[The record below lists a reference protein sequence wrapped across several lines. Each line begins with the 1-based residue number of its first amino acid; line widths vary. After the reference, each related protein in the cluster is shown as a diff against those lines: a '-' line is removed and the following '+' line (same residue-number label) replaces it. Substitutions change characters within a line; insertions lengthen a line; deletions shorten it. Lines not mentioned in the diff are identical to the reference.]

1 MGHIFSLFQT
11 NNILVNIHSINDD
24 LFRFIFQ
31 YLSLTEVYTA
41 IRYVCR
47 NFNNLTNTFVHETA
61 TLHIYKKLYSFDK
74 LSLPKN
80 IWIDQIEINDIV
92 PIKHKLTNRNVKFR
106 HCDFKNKECLP
117 EKLNELFIYECF
129 NYTQSILDIST
140 NKLWIS
146 TETSFNEIELKTILG
161 IETKKLSLNTFT
173 LSGDIFTN
181 VTNNN
186 FNNLIDNVRLEILS
200 LTNFTFEKPN
210 ESFDRI
216 VGKCKL
222 SSMHLTNCQITATQ
236 IEKLAYP
243 YVLTKLSLKWCKIDD
258 EFMTN
263 IFGKNS
269 YVKLEELDLSESLIT
284 EYSFK
289 YLNAMNLTKL
299 KLNHCK
305 NITTF
310 SGLNVPTL
318 TELNIIGIS
327 VTDDDIQDVFR
338 MPLRDF
344 SVWGEITTITLK
356 RIRDS
361 GLKLNSLSLDGHFIS
376 FEDVLEYLS
385 GMNLKRLYGIRL
397 YIGDE
402 ERLIEKNVIERR
414 K

>member
-1 MGHIFSLFQT
+1 MNHICSSFKT

-24 LFRFIFQ
+24 LFCFIFQ

-61 TLHIYKKLYSFDK
+61 ILQIYKKLYLFAK
-74 LSLPKN
+74 ILLPKN

-92 PIKHKLTNRNVKFR
+92 PIKHKFTNRNVKFR
-106 HCDFKNKECLP
+106 HCDFENKECLP
-117 EKLNELFIYECF
+117 KKLNELILFGCF

-140 NKLWIS
+140 DKLWITTKTNFS
-146 TETSFNEIELKTILG
+146 EIEVKTILD
-161 IETKKLSLNTFT
+161 IKTKKLGLNTFT

-186 FNNLIDNVRLEILS
+186 FNNLVNNVKLENLG
-200 LTNFTFEKPN
+200 LTNFTFEEPN

-216 VGKCKL
+216 IGKCNL
-222 SSMHLTNCQITATQ
+222 SSMHLTKCQITASQ

-243 YVLTKLSLKWCKIDD
+243 CVLTELSLKWCKIDD
-258 EFMTN
+258 EIMTN
-263 IFGKNS
+263 IFGKNN
-269 YVKLEELDLSESLIT
+269 YAKLKEVDLCGSLIT
-284 EYSFK
+284 NDSFK
-289 YLNAMNLTKL
+289 YLNAMNLTTL
-299 KLNHCK
+299 TLNYCE

-318 TELNIIGIS
+318 TELSIIGNS
-327 VTDDDIQDVFR
+327 VNDDDIQNVFR
-338 MPLRDF
+338 MPLRIF
-344 SVWGEITTITLK
+344 QVGGKITTITLK

-361 GLKLNSLSLDGHFIS
+361 GLKIISLTLHSQYIGI
-376 FEDVLEYLS
+376 EDVLEYLT
-385 GMNLKRLYGIRL
+385 GMNLKNLCGIKL

-414 K
+414 E